1 MQNAEHIEVAIR
13 AAQIAKSV
21 LELLEDHGIHAT
33 RLRLAMA
40 AKQFNELNAL
50 LAKIEARANTGGEGR
65 GASPRTSPPHCS
77 QEGSR

>member
-1 MQNAEHIEVAIR
+1 MQNAEHIEIAIR
-13 AAQIAKSV
+13 AAVIAKSV

-50 LAKIEARANTGGEGR
+50 LAKIEARANAEAHGR
-65 GASPRTSPPHCS
+65 AVARTVQPLVGREIE
-77 QEGSR
+77 Q

>member
-1 MQNAEHIEVAIR
+1 MQDVEHIEVAIR

-50 LAKIEARANTGGEGR
+50 LAKVEARANVTNLPER
-65 GASPRTSPPHCS
+65 GAR
-77 QEGSR
+77 